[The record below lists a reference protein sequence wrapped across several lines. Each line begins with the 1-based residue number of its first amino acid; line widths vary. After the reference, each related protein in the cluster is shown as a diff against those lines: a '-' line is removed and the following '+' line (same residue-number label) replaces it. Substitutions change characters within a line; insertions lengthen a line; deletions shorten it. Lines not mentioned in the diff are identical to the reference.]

1 MKCYATVELYNA
13 NTGELEEEITAAGI
27 VTDVNR
33 YLAMHGY
40 PRIGTMSL
48 GVLYVNPAF
57 CASGLSLFDT
67 DLDAKDYS
75 TCRIDAEMQEHK
87 VAWGDNRVNL
97 DTTGTVPERG
107 LLNKNEC
114 SFNFDD
120 FELVWDFNTQQGNT
134 TFRSLCLTRPCSAG
148 KCGGIS
154 DPASALERSKTLGYD
169 YSYGGVATFNQ
180 NIEKKDSFF
189 IGNGGNAYTDLKT
202 SSDNNYSPFMYK
214 DGDYYVEG
222 FIGSRFRNEKGYYSY
237 NVYYRR
243 FKRSTLYKEFFPTR
257 FCCDLINHDNWGGYD
272 MSYSLDA
279 FQYRREVLDKYEKT
293 VIETQFDNPRD
304 LTAWF
309 GLRSLDVDCVFIG
322 NQAWDGND
330 YISGIAK
337 IAGYPP
343 TLKDVALAG
352 KNELTTWLYNG
363 ISKRRPQDF
372 VVSVD
377 TNRWLF
383 WWVDGNIV
391 KCSSLDGTVLSS
403 LDLNTVFP
411 NGFSWNTEEE
421 HHSIYPK
428 ITGDNTPNELR
439 LTVTSADNIRAT
451 DKAGCVLV
459 IDKDEM
465 RVTKYLISPNRFID
479 ALSSSYVYDNENPFE
494 LTYFP
499 GEGGVMAEIASY
511 YYTKLNFDR
520 DITKSGTQT
529 MKVKVKIT
537 NEDSGR
543 DK

>member
-13 NTGELEEEITAAGI
+13 ATGELEEKITAEGI

-40 PRIGTMSL
+40 PRVGTRSL
-48 GVLYVNPAF
+48 GELYVNPLF

-120 FELVWDFNTQQGNT
+120 FEFVWDFNTQQGNT

-169 YSYGGVATFNQ
+169 YSYGGVATYNQ
-180 NIEKKDSFF
+180 NIDKTDSFF
-189 IGNGGNAYTDLKT
+189 IGSAGNAYTDLET
-202 SSDNNYSPFMYK
+202 SWDNPYSPFMYK

-222 FIGSRFRNEKGYYSY
+222 FIGNQIKNENGYYSY
-237 NVYYRR
+237 AVYYRR

-257 FCCDLINHDNWGGYD
+257 FCSGIENN
-272 MSYSLDA
+272 YSLGA
-279 FQYRREVLDKYEKT
+279 FIYTSEVLAKYEKT
-293 VIETQFDNPRD
+293 VIATQFDYPRD

-322 NQAWDGND
+322 NQAWDGDD

-343 TLKDVALAG
+343 TLQDVALTE
-352 KNELTTWLYNG
+352 KNELTIWLYNG
-363 ISKRRPQDF
+363 ISQYRPQDF

-377 TNRWLF
+377 TERWLF
-383 WWVDGNIV
+383 WWIDGDIV

-411 NGFSWNTEEE
+411 NGFSWNTEIE

-439 LTVTSADNIRAT
+439 LTVTSADDISSI

-459 IDKDEM
+459 IDKVEM
-465 RVTKYLISPNRFID
+465 KVTKYLISPNSFID

-499 GEGGVMAEIASY
+499 HEGGVMAEIASY

-520 DITKSGTQT
+520 DITKSSTQT
-529 MKVKVKIT
+529 MKVKVKVT